1 MLSRDDL
8 HDYQNRAIE
17 FIKSKKRCGL
27 FLGLGMGKTTAS
39 LTAMSDAL
47 DSMTAAKVLVI
58 APLRVANSV
67 WAQETKQW
75 THLSHL
81 RVSVCTGNERT
92 RMAALQRDADIYTI
106 NRENTP
112 WLVKLYGKKW
122 PFDAVIVDESSSFKS
137 PTSQRFK
144 ALKRALP
151 FTDYVVLLTGTPS
164 PNGLLDLWSQ
174 MYLVDFGERLGKTMT
189 GYKQRFFESDYMG
202 YKFTPRQGSSEAI
215 HRLLSDKVLSMS
227 AEDYLQVPDRIDLV
241 ERVELPP
248 KVFAQYQEFERTL
261 LAELDDGQ
269 EIEAISAAV
278 LANKLLQWSNG
289 ATYTDSL
296 GNWSELHS
304 VKLDALADLVEQNPS
319 ENMLV
324 AYNYKTDLERLR
336 VRFPDA
342 VVMDKQQET
351 IDRWNRGE
359 IQMMLAH
366 PASAGH
372 GLNLQKGGSMLV
384 WFGLNWSL
392 ELYQQFNGRLHRQ
405 GQTRPVRV
413 VHIVASGCMDERV
426 IDALNKKGETQN
438 ALLFALKPK

>member
-106 NRENTP
+106 NRENVP

-137 PTSQRFK
+137 PSSQRFK

-413 VHIVASGCMDERV
+413 VHMVASGCMDERV

>member
-27 FLGLGMGKTTAS
+27 FLDMGLGKTTAS

-47 DSMTAAKVLVI
+47 DSMTVAKVLVI

-92 RMAALQRDADIYTI
+92 RMAALQRDTDIYTI
-106 NRENTP
+106 NRENVP

-137 PTSQRFK
+137 PSSQRFK

-202 YKFTPRQGSSEAI
+202 YKFTPHQGSSEAI

>member
-106 NRENTP
+106 NRENVP

-137 PTSQRFK
+137 PSSQRFK

>member
-106 NRENTP
+106 NRENAP

-137 PTSQRFK
+137 PSSQRFK

>member
-27 FLGLGMGKTTAS
+27 FLGMGLGKTTAS

-106 NRENTP
+106 NRENVP

-137 PTSQRFK
+137 PSSQRFK

-372 GLNLQKGGSMLV
+372 GLNLQNGGSMLV

-413 VHIVASGCMDERV
+413 VHMVASGCMDERV

>member
-92 RMAALQRDADIYTI
+92 RMAALQRDTDIYTI
-106 NRENTP
+106 NRENVP

-137 PTSQRFK
+137 PSSQRFK

>member
-27 FLGLGMGKTTAS
+27 FLDMGLGKTTAS

-47 DSMTAAKVLVI
+47 DSMTVAKVLVI
-58 APLRVANSV
+58 APLRVANNV

-106 NRENTP
+106 NRENVP

-137 PTSQRFK
+137 PSSQRFK

>member
-106 NRENTP
+106 NRENVP

-137 PTSQRFK
+137 PSSQRFK

-248 KVFAQYQEFERTL
+248 EVFAQYQEFERTL

-413 VHIVASGCMDERV
+413 VHIVASGCIDERV

>member
-47 DSMTAAKVLVI
+47 DSMTVAKVLVI

-106 NRENTP
+106 NRENVP

-137 PTSQRFK
+137 PSSQRFK

-248 KVFAQYQEFERTL
+248 KVFVQYQEFERTL

-304 VKLDALADLVEQNPS
+304 VKLDALADLVEQNSS

-324 AYNYKTDLERLR
+324 AYNYKTDLERLQ